1 MQDQYVPADVVKS
14 TFRRLRSKSDN
25 KVGMVVGLFF
35 LKILENSKALVTP
48 VQYPLVFGLGMKAR
62 APGGKR

>member
-14 TFRRLRSKSDN
+14 TFRRLRSKPDN

-48 VQYPLVFGLGMKAR
+48 FEYSLVFGLGMKWR
-62 APGGKR
+62 APGWKS